1 MKTSKPL
8 FAIIFVATAAI
19 SCSKDAKTP
28 PAQAATPLVKQ
39 MVITYPYIR
48 SVLNNTYDDQKRLAT
63 VGNANNIITY
73 NAGGFEIS
81 QPYANTDKLITDVTL
96 DNSGRIGTVL
106 SYPNT
111 NERYNSIFSY
121 DAKGRLAK
129 IVQTD
134 TYYGNVIRQLTF
146 MYTWDDNGNLLS
158 SRQIAENEDYT
169 VTYSGFSAEN
179 VNTLKGSN
187 FGFDYFGTTD
197 YPSDFVPNDNGGS
210 GHTFPSIYAGKTLPT
225 LIKGPGYIHNLT
237 YHKNAQGYIDRIE
250 INNPAS
256 AIDHTIIDIAYQ

>member
-1 MKTSKPL
+1 MKASKSL

-28 PAQAATPLVKQ
+28 SPQAVTPLIKQ
-39 MVITYPYIR
+39 MVTTYPYIR
-48 SVLNNTYDDQKRLAT
+48 RVLNNTYDDQKRLAT

-121 DAKGRLAK
+121 DTKGRLTR

-134 TYYGNVIRQLTF
+134 TYYGSVVHHLTYI
-146 MYTWDDNGNLLS
+146 YTWDDNDNLLS
-158 SRQIAENEDYT
+158 SRIISDNDDST
-169 VTYSGFSAEN
+169 TTFSGFSAEN

-187 FGFDYFGTTD
+187 FGFDYFGTAD

-210 GHTFPSIYAGKTLPT
+210 GVTFPSIYAGKILPT
-225 LIKGPGYIHNLT
+225 QVKGPGYTHNLT

-250 INNPAS
+250 TNNPAS
-256 AIDHTIIDIAYQ
+256 AIDHTITDIAYQ

>member
-1 MKTSKPL
+1 MKTSKSL

-39 MVITYPYIR
+39 LVITYPYIR
-48 SVLNNTYDDQKRLAT
+48 SVYNNTYDDQKLLAT
-63 VGNANNIITY
+63 VGNANHIINY

-81 QPYANTDKLITDVTL
+81 QPYNADKLITDVTL

-106 SYPNT
+106 SYPST

-121 DAKGRLAK
+121 DTKGRLAK
-129 IVQTD
+129 IVQTG
-134 TYYGNVIRQLTF
+134 TYYGRVVRHLTF
-146 MYTWDDNGNLLS
+146 IYTWDDNDNLLS
-158 SRQIAENEDYT
+158 SRIISDNDDST

-179 VNTLKGSN
+179 ENTLKGSN
-187 FGFDYFGTTD
+187 FGFDYFGTAD

-210 GHTFPSIYAGKTLPT
+210 GVTFPSIYAGKILPT
-225 LIKGPGYIHNLT
+225 QVKGPGYTRNLT

-250 INNPAS
+250 TNNPAS
-256 AIDHTIIDIAYQ
+256 AVDHTITDIAYQ